1 MRRFEILNLRL
12 MTSTSDLAL
21 GSRTWLTRLFH
32 ENEKNS
38 TWARSWT
45 CWICHLKEQF
55 NACVT
60 PHSCYSGLF
69 FFLPP
74 VVSPFIKVGKREFSN
89 WPWHCIEPWLMPRH
103 WTTLCA
109 YYWDARD
116 LWKWK
121 TGPCVVE
128 AVVFMWDRW
137 RRVCQTIRCEN
148 INHAFWEKSVSL
160 PVLRVYQIDRWKWR
174 RSVRL
179 IKLVSVMFY

>member
-32 ENEKNS
+32 ETDKIS
-38 TWARSWT
+38 TWVRSWT

-128 AVVFMWDRW
+128 
-137 RRVCQTIRCEN
+137 VCLYVRPLKTSLSNSTLREHQPRLLRKICKPSCAQSISNWSMKMEKIR
-148 INHAFWEKSVSL
+148 
-160 PVLRVYQIDRWKWR
+160 
-174 RSVRL
+174 
-179 IKLVSVMFY
+179 

>member
-1 MRRFEILNLRL
+1 MKR
-12 MTSTSDLAL
+12 
-21 GSRTWLTRLFH
+21 TRLV
-32 ENEKNS
+32 
-38 TWARSWT
+38 
-45 CWICHLKEQF
+45 LG
-55 NACVT
+55 CVVEHVEFVIWKSNLMRASRHT
-60 PHSCYSGLF
+60 HVILDS

-74 VVSPFIKVGKREFSN
+74 VVSPFIKAGKREFSN